1 MMQTETII
9 DVTGGAVRIPEELRV
24 ISRRHDHNAYK
35 RVWRVSRYWEEMD
48 LSACTPSL
56 HLDNRRNVC
65 GVLRL
70 AEGELEMETDDT
82 AVQLTWTVSQRFTA
96 ESGSLWA
103 VLRFAAADDSVVF
116 HTAPAEFWVAESF
129 EVDGV
134 PPERPADQWQALLDR
149 VAALAGETG
158 AHLRDTA
165 VHVTPG
171 LLAEIRTA
179 VQEAQTQAG
188 HAKSTADELLR
199 RADSGEFDG
208 PAGPAGPKGDPG
220 LKGEPGNTGPRGEKG
235 DKGEP
240 GPAGPAGADGEVDYT
255 VVEGMVDARILSV
268 TALPEQPQAGV
279 WYAVRG

>member
-1 MMQTETII
+1 MIQTENII
-9 DVTGGAVRIPEELRV
+9 HVTDGAVQIPEELRI

-35 RVWRVSRYWEEMD
+35 RVWRVSRYLGEID
-48 LSACTPSL
+48 LAACTPSL
-56 HLDNRRNVC
+56 HLDNCRNVC
-65 GVLRL
+65 GVLCL

-82 AVQLTWTVSQRFTA
+82 AVELTWTVSQRFTA

-134 PPERPADQWQALLDR
+134 PPERPADQWQTLLDQ
-149 VAALAGETG
+149 VASLASETG
-158 AHLRDTA
+158 AHLRDTT

-179 VQEAQTQAG
+179 AQEAQTQAG
-188 HAKSTADELLR
+188 HAKSTADEVKR
-199 RADSGEFDG
+199 RADAGEFDG
-208 PAGPAGPKGDPG
+208 PAGPTGPKGDSGP
-220 LKGEPGNTGPRGEKG
+220 KGE
-235 DKGEP
+235 
-240 GPAGPAGADGEVDYT
+240 DYT
-255 VVEGMVDARILSV
+255 VVESMVDARILSV
-268 TALPEQPQAGV
+268 AELPAQPQTGV